1 MKPRRSAKRS
11 PMNEPALIDRLLFTP
26 GHWAVVGCSPR
37 PARDSYRIARLLQDE
52 GHRITPVNPNV
63 DGSILDV
70 PVVAGLEDIEDPI
83 DVVDVFRRPSAAGA
97 AVDGAI
103 AAGAGAVWMQLGVID
118 HDAATRAEAAGLGVV
133 MDRCPAIE
141 WRVRGS

>member
-1 MKPRRSAKRS
+1 
-11 PMNEPALIDRLLFTP
+11 MNEPDLIDRLLSTP

-52 GHRITPVNPNV
+52 GHRVTPVNPHA
-63 DGSILDV
+63 DGSILDE
-70 PVVAGLEDIEDPI
+70 PVVAALDEIDDPI

-97 AVDGAI
+97 AVDAAI
-103 AAGAGAVWMQLGVID
+103 VAGADAVWLQLGVID
-118 HDAATRAEAAGLGVV
+118 HDAAARAEAAGLGVV

-141 WRVRGS
+141 LRSRG